1 MTEIVPLSMMPRE
14 MPKAGFAANRVGET
28 QAVMELVKAVAIS
41 KSYARDGR
49 SVDALTDLDLQ
60 IAEGEF
66 VSIVGPSGCGKSTFL
81 HILGGLVPQSAGTL
95 TVDGVEVTRPGP
107 DRGIMFQESA
117 LYPWRS
123 VAGNISWPL
132 EVQGFPRRQR
142 EEIVA
147 DLLRMIGLTQFKDH
161 YPNQLSGGMKQRVAL
176 ARVLSFKPRLL
187 LMDEPFGALDAQTR
201 ELMQEEIQIICSQ
214 TRQTVLFITHDLD
227 EAIYLSD
234 RVLIFSA
241 RPGRI
246 KVEIAIE
253 LTRPRQPEIRK
264 SPAYA
269 AYRNEIWDILREE
282 VLKAR
287 AL

>member
-1 MTEIVPLSMMPRE
+1 
-14 MPKAGFAANRVGET
+14 
-28 QAVMELVKAVAIS
+28 MELVKAVAIS
-41 KSYARDGR
+41 KSYVRDGR
-49 SVDALTDLDLQ
+49 VVDALTGLDLQ
-60 IAEGEF
+60 IAECEF

-81 HILGGLVPQSAGTL
+81 HILGGLVRQSAGSL
-95 TVDGVEVTRPGP
+95 TVAGAEVTKPGP

-132 EVQGFPRRQR
+132 EVQGVPRQR
-142 EEIVA
+142 REAIVA

-161 YPNQLSGGMKQRVAL
+161 YPNELSGGMKQRVAL

-201 ELMQEEIQIICSQ
+201 ELMQEEIQAICSQ
-214 TRQTVLFITHDLD
+214 TRQTVLFITHDID

-234 RVLIFSA
+234 RVFVFSA

-246 KVEIAIE
+246 KCEIPIA
-253 LTRPRQPEIRK
+253 LDRPRQPDIRK
-264 SPAYA
+264 SSTYV

-287 AL
+287 GEAS